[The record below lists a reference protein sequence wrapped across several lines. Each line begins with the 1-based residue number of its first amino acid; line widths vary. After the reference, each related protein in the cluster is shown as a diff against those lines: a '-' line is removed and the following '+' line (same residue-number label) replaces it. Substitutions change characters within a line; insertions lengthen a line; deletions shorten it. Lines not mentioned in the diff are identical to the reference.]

1 MVFLLCHQKSGEWK
15 FPNCLGITATLH
27 RKTNMEIQM
36 KIEKTFAIEFEQS
49 GIRFWSCTLKYKHLV
64 EITYVAT
71 RAASREVNILVP
83 SEEGAVQRLLNKRR
97 IKSIKEFVLEGGMFP
112 NGIIL
117 NWTSS
122 ELFKFNKNKL
132 ELTIGDKMAQ
142 IIDGQHRIAGIRAAL
157 KEMPEIGD
165 IEMPTIFT
173 KKLDTQRCAQIFLSI
188 NTEQKPVPKSLVYDL
203 YAIAFPNRDYTIERA
218 TDIADRLNQDPDSPY
233 QDYIKYPKARRMVGG
248 IQLSTVVS
256 HLKRF
261 VQKKGEFEKY
271 NIVNLE
277 YQVKLLINYFAV
289 FKAAYGQNWSRTLN
303 PFIFAAGFNAALD
316 ILSSDLLQICFAKK
330 DFSKDMFA
338 SLLKFDKNN
347 LIEQSEVKGLS
358 GEAAKD
364 KIKTKLKALI
374 ETQQIHQENDFK
386 F

>member
-1 MVFLLCHQKSGEWK
+1 LILKDFKHL
-15 FPNCLGITATLH
+15 
-27 RKTNMEIQM
+27 
-36 KIEKTFAIEFEQS
+36 KIEKTYAIEFEQS

-64 EITYVAT
+64 EITYVVT
-71 RAASREVNILVP
+71 RAASRDLLTP

-117 NWTSS
+117 NWTSN
-122 ELFKFNKNKL
+122 ELFKFNKNQL

-157 KEMPEIGD
+157 KENPEIGD

-173 KKLDTQRCAQIFLSI
+173 KKLDTQRCAQIFLTI

-218 TDIADRLNQDPDSPY
+218 TDIADRLNQDPESPY

-256 HLKRF
+256 HLKKF

-289 FKAAYGQNWSRTLN
+289 FETAYAQNWSRTLN

-316 ILSSDLLQICFAKK
+316 ILGNDLLQICFAKK
-330 DFSKDMFA
+330 DFSKEMFA

-358 GEAAKD
+358 GNAAKN
-364 KIKTKLKALI
+364 KIKTKLEALI
-374 ETQQIHQENDFK
+374 ETQQIHQEDDFK

>member
-1 MVFLLCHQKSGEWK
+1 MDKQ
-15 FPNCLGITATLH
+15 TL
-27 RKTNMEIQM
+27 
-36 KIEKTFAIEFEQS
+36 AIEFKQS
-49 GIRFWSCTLKYKHLV
+49 GISFLSCILKYKHLV

-71 RAASREVNILVP
+71 RAAARDEKNLLLP
-83 SEEGAVQRLLNKRR
+83 QSEEGAVQRLLNKGR
-97 IKSIKEFVLEGGMFP
+97 IKSIKEFVLDGGMFP

-157 KEMPEIGD
+157 KEKPEIGD

-173 KKLDTQRCAQIFLSI
+173 KKLDTQSCAQIFLSI
-188 NTEQKPVPKSLVYDL
+188 NSEQKPVPKSLVYDL
-203 YAIAFPNRDYTIERA
+203 YAIAFPNRDYIIERS
-218 TDIADRLNQDPDSPY
+218 TDIADRLNQDSDSPY
-233 QDYIKYPKARRMVGG
+233 QGYIKYPKARKMVGG
-248 IQLSTVVS
+248 IQLSAVVS

-261 VQKKGEFEKY
+261 VKQTDGEFEKY
-271 NIVNLE
+271 NIESLE
-277 YQVKLLINYFAV
+277 NQVKLLINYFAV
-289 FKAAYGQNWSRTLN
+289 FKTAYAQNWSKTTLN
-303 PFIFAAGFNAALD
+303 PFIFAAGFSAALD
-316 ILSSDLLQICFAKK
+316 ILRSDLLQICFAEKN
-330 DFSKDMFA
+330 FSKEMFT

-358 GEAAKD
+358 GEAAKE
-364 KIKTKLKALI
+364 KIKIKLKALI
-374 ETQQIHQENDFK
+374 ENQQIHQEDDFK